1 MRVSDAIR
9 QRRSVKYFDPDHRL
23 APADVDEL
31 LALARL
37 SPTAF
42 NIQNWRF
49 VRVVDPAT
57 RRAIRAAAW
66 DQPQMTDAALLL
78 VLCFDLRAWDR
89 EPERYWRNAPPAVA
103 AQLVPEIRAFYA
115 ADAQLQ
121 RDEGQRSCGIAAQT
135 LMLAAAEMGL
145 ASRALADQAVADF
158 QVNSDRLEA
167 ALAANPILVT
177 ALNERIGYDQGA
189 AIAKQAYA
197 EGRAII
203 DVAEE
208 CTDIPRAELEQLL
221 DPRKL
226 TGT

>member
-89 EPERYWRNAPPAVA
+89 EPERYWRNAPPVVA

-145 ASRALADQAVADF
+145 ASCALDGFDYRRVGE
-158 QVNSDRLEA
+158 LI
-167 ALAANPILVT
+167 ALPDDHAISLIL
-177 ALNERIGYDQGA
+177 AIGREHKPPHARPGE
-189 AIAKQAYA
+189 IA
-197 EGRAII
+197 
-203 DVAEE
+203 AEE
-208 CTDIPRAELEQLL
+208 VLFTDRFPT
-221 DPRKL
+221 P
-226 TGT
+226 